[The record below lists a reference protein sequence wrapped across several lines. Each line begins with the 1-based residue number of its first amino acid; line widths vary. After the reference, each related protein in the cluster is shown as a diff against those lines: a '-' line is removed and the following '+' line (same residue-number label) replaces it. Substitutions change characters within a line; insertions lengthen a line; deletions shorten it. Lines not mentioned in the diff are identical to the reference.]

1 MNSTPELAIQSCDTG
16 QRIPYFVSCQL
27 IITWMS
33 DIKFNTVVQTS
44 WTFKLASK
52 TFHEW
57 GDVQTN
63 GRTADGRTIFHN
75 QNFWYA

>member
-1 MNSTPELAIQSCDTG
+1 MSCTPELAIQSCDTG
-16 QRIPYFVSCQL
+16 QRIPYFVSSQL

-33 DIKFNTVVQTS
+33 NIKFNTVVHTS

-52 TFHEW
+52 TFHIHLHEW

-63 GRTADGRTIFHN
+63 GRTIFHN